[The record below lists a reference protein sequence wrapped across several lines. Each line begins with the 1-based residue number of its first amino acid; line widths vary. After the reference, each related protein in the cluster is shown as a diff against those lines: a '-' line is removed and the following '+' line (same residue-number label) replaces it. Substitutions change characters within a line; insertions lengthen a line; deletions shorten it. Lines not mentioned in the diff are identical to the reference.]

1 MGIDYLDCCQRKLH
15 SICTRPANHITCRK
29 MHLITK
35 IATVSGRSLS
45 NQVRHSSY
53 TVSTIKA
60 ASLNEMP
67 QPSGSWQQF
76 NEARQKRYNTHLV
89 GGFGFFAFTLGV
101 GIASGYFN
109 LETGPSMKN

>member
-1 MGIDYLDCCQRKLH
+1 MG
-15 SICTRPANHITCRK
+15 ANHITSRK

-53 TVSTIKA
+53 AVSTIKA

-76 NEARQKRYNTHLV
+76 NEARQAVQHSSCWWIRIFCIHL
-89 GGFGFFAFTLGV
+89 GCWYCQWILQLGNRPLNEKL
-101 GIASGYFN
+101 GIALYKED
-109 LETGPSMKN
+109 LLL